1 MQYQAGEARLR
12 RRRAKEAIALSM
24 QGRWEEAVAAN
35 RSIIEVF
42 PNDINAYNRL
52 GKALTELGHYAEAG
66 EAYSRALEVDP
77 NNSIASRNL
86 RRLSVL
92 NEVPEVHGTGCER
105 FMPRLFIEETGKAGV
120 VSLEKLA
127 PREVL
132 AKLAAGEPVNL
143 RTKGQGLIVESK
155 YGEYLGKVQPRIGL
169 RLAKL
174 IDMGTRYS
182 AVIASSADSEVKV
195 IITEV
200 FQHPSQAGRPSFPA
214 KSSDGFRSYVK
225 ESILK
230 YELGEKE
237 EALEDESGYP
247 IESEEEAEALPDGM
261 SLIVENVDSS
271 VPDEES

>member
-1 MQYQAGEARLR
+1 
-12 RRRAKEAIALSM
+12 M
-24 QGRWEEAVAAN
+24 QGRWEEAVVAN

-42 PNDINAYNRL
+42 PNDVNAYNRL

-66 EAYSRALEVDP
+66 AAYGRALEVDP
-77 NNSIASRNL
+77 RNSIALRNL

-92 NEVPEVHGTGCER
+92 NEVPEVPGPGCQR
-105 FMPRLFIEETGKAGV
+105 VIPQLLIEETGKAGV
-120 VSLEKLA
+120 VSLEKMA
-127 PREVL
+127 PGEVL
-132 AKLAAGEPVNL
+132 AKLAAGEPVYL
-143 RTKGQGLIVESK
+143 RPKGQGLIVESK
-155 YGEYLGKVQPRIGL
+155 HGEYLGKVQPRIGL

-182 AVIASSADSEVKV
+182 AAIASSADSEVKV

-237 EALEDESGYP
+237 GALDESGYP
-247 IESEEEAEALPDGM
+247 IESEEEAEALPEGM
-261 SLIVENVDSS
+261 SLIVENEDGN

>member
-24 QGRWEEAVAAN
+24 QGRWEEAVVAN

-42 PNDINAYNRL
+42 PNDINAYNRR
-52 GKALTELGHYAEAG
+52 GKALTELGHYAQAG

-77 NNSIASRNL
+77 RNSIARRNL
-86 RRLSVL
+86 GRLSVL
-92 NEVPEVHGTGCER
+92 NEVPEVPGPGCQR
-105 FMPRLFIEETGKAGV
+105 VIPQLLIEETGKAGV

-132 AKLAAGEPVNL
+132 AKLAAGEPVYL
-143 RTKGQGLIVESK
+143 RPKGQGLIVENK
-155 YGEYLGKVQPRIGL
+155 HGEYMGKVQPRIGL

-182 AVIASSADSEVKV
+182 AAIASSADSEVKV

-237 EALEDESGYP
+237 GALDESGYP
-247 IESEEEAEALPDGM
+247 IESEEEAEALPEGM
-261 SLIVENVDSS
+261 SLIVENEDGN

>member
-12 RRRAKEAIALSM
+12 RRRAKEAVALSM
-24 QGRWEEAVAAN
+24 QGRWEEAVVAN

-42 PNDINAYNRL
+42 PNDVNAYNRL

-77 NNSIASRNL
+77 RNSIALRNL

-92 NEVPEVHGTGCER
+92 NEVPEVPGQGCR
-105 FMPRLFIEETGKAGV
+105 RVIPQILIEETGKAGV

-132 AKLAAGEPVNL
+132 AKLAAGEPVDL
-143 RTKGQGLIVESK
+143 RLKGQGLIVESK
-155 YGEYLGKVQPRIGL
+155 HGEYLGKVQPRIGL

-182 AVIASSADSEVKV
+182 AAIASSADSEVKV
-195 IITEV
+195 IIAEV

-214 KSSDGFRSYVK
+214 KSYDGFRSYVK

-230 YELGEKE
+230 YELEEKE
-237 EALEDESGYP
+237 GALDESGYP
-247 IESEEEAEALPDGM
+247 IESEEEAEALPEGM
-261 SLIVENVDSS
+261 SLIVENEGGN